1 MSTEVRREGD
11 GNERIQELWAG
22 TFAVHLMGLRTN
34 TKSGGSIA
42 GVLVEKGALDQG
54 VPASAPLTDV
64 WDRVTR
70 RGGLSCVSLSSIAGL
85 HPLEA
90 WK

>member
-1 MSTEVRREGD
+1 M
-11 GNERIQELWAG
+11 
-22 TFAVHLMGLRTN
+22 
-34 TKSGGSIA
+34 
-42 GVLVEKGALDQG
+42 LVEKGALDQG
-54 VPASAPLTDV
+54 VPASAPLTDI

-90 WK
+90 W